1 LGTLSGTFMASLF
14 ITHENDTPLAKKILE
29 SVVTDQQRTE
39 FLHAVS
45 WMCIKIV
52 KYLPIHTV
60 FCDLVNY
67 KSYL

>member
-1 LGTLSGTFMASLF
+1 MLTVHFFKHSNGFQINKLGTLSGTFMASLF

-45 WMCIKIV
+45 
-52 KYLPIHTV
+52 
-60 FCDLVNY
+60 
-67 KSYL
+67 